1 VFEQHDLAVEQH
13 VGGEVDESGELREV
27 GRDVAA
33 AAGAQVDAAV
43 ADVGEQPHAVPL
55 DLVDPTGTGREVA
68 RGGEHGLHPA
78 MLAPMRAMWSG
89 AVSFGLVSVPGE
101 ALLGH
106 DQPRR
111 PLPPGARDRRWAD
124 QVQRVCTVDGEEV
137 EYADIVKGYET
148 DDGELITLTDEDLD
162 SLPMAAGHEID
173 VIEFVPSDQID
184 PMLFEKSYYL
194 EPEAKAAKPYALLRE
209 ALVQTD
215 RMAVVRFALRQRESI
230 AVLRVRDKVIVLQTM
245 LWPDEIREP
254 DFDILD
260 ADVELRPQE
269 QTMAASLVE
278 SLGADFDPSQ
288 FHDEYR
294 DAVEEMI
301 DRKRT
306 TGETRPAPVATAPAD
321 ESDSMTDLL
330 SALQASVD
338 AARSKGGKPAEEEKG
353 EKQARRQAVVRGEVA
368 QEGQRRREGGREA
381 DAEAQA
387 RLSARL
393 FAHEPRQRCGAA
405 EQVALPVVD
414 AECAQVRHHRAPVD
428 VLGHRADPQLPR
440 HPDDGGDQGPVD
452 GVGVGLPHELP
463 GDLDRRERQVL
474 EVGERG
480 VARAEVV
487 EGETAARLGELAARK
502 RAASRLP
509 IAAVSVISS
518 PSRSGSTSATLS
530 CSRIQPPRSWSS
542 SERAETL
549 TSRQRPSARAAA
561 WPARRPPA
569 PPPTGRSAAR
579 GRCARR
585 RAGTR
590 RAPGRAR
597 ARRAGG

>member
-1 VFEQHDLAVEQH
+1 
-13 VGGEVDESGELREV
+13 
-27 GRDVAA
+27 
-33 AAGAQVDAAV
+33 
-43 ADVGEQPHAVPL
+43 
-55 DLVDPTGTGREVA
+55 
-68 RGGEHGLHPA
+68 

-89 AVSFGLVSVPGE
+89 AVSFGLVSVPVKLYS
-101 ALLGH
+101 ATTNH
-106 DQPRR
+106 DVRFH
-111 PLPPGARDRRWAD
+111 
-124 QVQRVCTVDGEEV
+124 QVHATDGGRIKYKRVCTVDGEEV

-321 ESDSMTDLL
+321 EGDSMTDLL

-338 AARSKGGKPAEEEKG
+338 AARSKAGGPAEKAPEKSPEKSAEKPAAKRSSGGKSRKKDSDDEKADEKPTRSRKPA
-353 EKQARRQAVVRGEVA
+353 
-368 QEGQRRREGGREA
+368 
-381 DAEAQA
+381 
-387 RLSARL
+387 
-393 FAHEPRQRCGAA
+393 
-405 EQVALPVVD
+405 
-414 AECAQVRHHRAPVD
+414 
-428 VLGHRADPQLPR
+428 
-440 HPDDGGDQGPVD
+440 
-452 GVGVGLPHELP
+452 
-463 GDLDRRERQVL
+463 
-474 EVGERG
+474 
-480 VARAEVV
+480 
-487 EGETAARLGELAARK
+487 
-502 RAASRLP
+502 
-509 IAAVSVISS
+509 
-518 PSRSGSTSATLS
+518 
-530 CSRIQPPRSWSS
+530 
-542 SERAETL
+542 
-549 TSRQRPSARAAA
+549 
-561 WPARRPPA
+561 
-569 PPPTGRSAAR
+569 
-579 GRCARR
+579 
-585 RAGTR
+585 
-590 RAPGRAR
+590 
-597 ARRAGG
+597 

>member
-1 VFEQHDLAVEQH
+1 
-13 VGGEVDESGELREV
+13 
-27 GRDVAA
+27 
-33 AAGAQVDAAV
+33 
-43 ADVGEQPHAVPL
+43 
-55 DLVDPTGTGREVA
+55 
-68 RGGEHGLHPA
+68 

-89 AVSFGLVSVPGE
+89 AVSFGLVSVPVKLYS
-101 ALLGH
+101 ATTNH
-106 DQPRR
+106 DVRFH
-111 PLPPGARDRRWAD
+111 
-124 QVQRVCTVDGEEV
+124 QVHATDGGRIKYRRVCTVDGEEV

-338 AARSKGGKPAEEEKG
+338 AARSKAGGSAAKAPEKSPEQPAAKPAAKRSSGGKSRK
-353 EKQARRQAVVRGEVA
+353 K
-368 QEGQRRREGGREA
+368 
-381 DAEAQA
+381 D
-387 RLSARL
+387 S
-393 FAHEPRQRCGAA
+393 
-405 EQVALPVVD
+405 
-414 AECAQVRHHRAPVD
+414 
-428 VLGHRADPQLPR
+428 
-440 HPDDGGDQGPVD
+440 DGGDD
-452 GVGVGLPHELP
+452 KADE
-463 GDLDRRERQVL
+463 
-474 EVGERG
+474 
-480 VARAEVV
+480 
-487 EGETAARLGELAARK
+487 K
-502 RAASRLP
+502 
-509 IAAVSVISS
+509 
-518 PSRSGSTSATLS
+518 
-530 CSRIQPPRSWSS
+530 
-542 SERAETL
+542 
-549 TSRQRPSARAAA
+549 
-561 WPARRPPA
+561 
-569 PPPTGRSAAR
+569 PT
-579 GRCARR
+579 RR
-585 RAGTR
+585 RKPA
-590 RAPGRAR
+590 
-597 ARRAGG
+597 

>member
-1 VFEQHDLAVEQH
+1 
-13 VGGEVDESGELREV
+13 
-27 GRDVAA
+27 
-33 AAGAQVDAAV
+33 
-43 ADVGEQPHAVPL
+43 
-55 DLVDPTGTGREVA
+55 
-68 RGGEHGLHPA
+68 

-89 AVSFGLVSVPGE
+89 AVSFGLVSVPVKLYS
-101 ALLGH
+101 ATTNH
-106 DQPRR
+106 DVRFH
-111 PLPPGARDRRWAD
+111 
-124 QVQRVCTVDGEEV
+124 QVHATDGGRIKYRRVCTVDGEEV

-301 DRKRT
+301 ERKRT

-338 AARSKGGKPAEEEKG
+338 AARSKAGGGEEKPPEKATEKPAAKRSSGGKSRAK
-353 EKQARRQAVVRGEVA
+353 KD
-368 QEGQRRREGGREA
+368 EA
-381 DAEAQA
+381 DEK
-387 RLSARL
+387 
-393 FAHEPRQRCGAA
+393 P
-405 EQVALPVVD
+405 
-414 AECAQVRHHRAPVD
+414 
-428 VLGHRADPQLPR
+428 
-440 HPDDGGDQGPVD
+440 
-452 GVGVGLPHELP
+452 
-463 GDLDRRERQVL
+463 
-474 EVGERG
+474 
-480 VARAEVV
+480 
-487 EGETAARLGELAARK
+487 TRK
-502 RAASRLP
+502 RK
-509 IAAVSVISS
+509 
-518 PSRSGSTSATLS
+518 
-530 CSRIQPPRSWSS
+530 
-542 SERAETL
+542 
-549 TSRQRPSARAAA
+549 
-561 WPARRPPA
+561 PA
-569 PPPTGRSAAR
+569 
-579 GRCARR
+579 
-585 RAGTR
+585 
-590 RAPGRAR
+590 
-597 ARRAGG
+597 

>member
-1 VFEQHDLAVEQH
+1 
-13 VGGEVDESGELREV
+13 
-27 GRDVAA
+27 
-33 AAGAQVDAAV
+33 
-43 ADVGEQPHAVPL
+43 
-55 DLVDPTGTGREVA
+55 
-68 RGGEHGLHPA
+68 

-89 AVSFGLVSVPGE
+89 AVSFGLVSVPVKLYS
-101 ALLGH
+101 ATTNH
-106 DQPRR
+106 DVRFH
-111 PLPPGARDRRWAD
+111 
-124 QVQRVCTVDGEEV
+124 QVHATDGGRIKYRRVCTVDGEEV

-301 DRKRT
+301 ERKRT

-321 ESDSMTDLL
+321 EGDSMTDLL

-338 AARSKGGKPAEEEKG
+338 AARSKAGGAEKAPEKSPEKSAEKPAAKRSSGGKSRKKDDG
-353 EKQARRQAVVRGEVA
+353 K
-368 QEGQRRREGGREA
+368 
-381 DAEAQA
+381 
-387 RLSARL
+387 
-393 FAHEPRQRCGAA
+393 
-405 EQVALPVVD
+405 
-414 AECAQVRHHRAPVD
+414 
-428 VLGHRADPQLPR
+428 
-440 HPDDGGDQGPVD
+440 DDGGKD
-452 GVGVGLPHELP
+452 GDE
-463 GDLDRRERQVL
+463 
-474 EVGERG
+474 
-480 VARAEVV
+480 
-487 EGETAARLGELAARK
+487 K
-502 RAASRLP
+502 
-509 IAAVSVISS
+509 
-518 PSRSGSTSATLS
+518 PSR
-530 CSRIQPPRSWSS
+530 RRK
-542 SERAETL
+542 
-549 TSRQRPSARAAA
+549 
-561 WPARRPPA
+561 PA
-569 PPPTGRSAAR
+569 
-579 GRCARR
+579 
-585 RAGTR
+585 
-590 RAPGRAR
+590 
-597 ARRAGG
+597 